1 VSLRVAFLGTAAF
14 AAPALRALKA
24 QGFDIPLVV
33 SQPDRPRGRGHQ
45 LKPTPLKAAAQEL
58 GLPVFQPQRIREAEA
73 LERLAGLK
81 LDALAVVA
89 YGQILPQALLDL
101 PRLGS
106 VNLHASL
113 LPRWRG
119 AAPIEWALA
128 EGDAESGVATQRM
141 ALKLDAGDVLMEAR
155 SPITGEDDAATLT
168 ERLAGLGA
176 PLLAETLHR
185 LAAGTLEPKPQDEAQ
200 ATYAR
205 LLTRADGEADFRQG
219 AALLCQRCRA
229 FAGRIGFHAR
239 LEGGPAFKLH
249 RLIPGP
255 ASGGLPGTLLHAGPE
270 GLQVACGNGQSV
282 MVAQLQPE
290 GGRSMDAG
298 EFLRGHHLALGSRF
312 QTPGA

>member
-14 AAPALRALKA
+14 AAPALQALAA

-45 LKPTPLKAAAQEL
+45 LQPTPLKAAALEL
-58 GLPVFQPQRIREAEA
+58 GLAVFQPQRIREAEA
-73 LERLAGLK
+73 LERLAELR

-89 YGQILPQALLDL
+89 YGQMLPQALLDL
-101 PRLGS
+101 PRLGA

-128 EGDAESGVATQRM
+128 EGDAESGVSTQRM
-141 ALKLDAGDVLMEAR
+141 ALKLDAGDVLLEAR
-155 SPITGEDDAATLT
+155 TAITDEDDAASLT

-176 PLLAETLHR
+176 PLLAETLDR
-185 LAAGTLEPKPQDEAQ
+185 LALGRLEPKPQDEAQ

-205 LLTRADGEADFRQG
+205 LLSRADGEADFRQG
-219 AALLCQRCRA
+219 AALLCRRCRA
-229 FAGRIGFHAR
+229 FASRIGFHAR

-249 RLIPGP
+249 RLAPGP
-255 ASGGLPGTLLHAGPE
+255 ASGAQPGAILQAGPE
-270 GLQVACGNGQSV
+270 GLQVACGGGQSV
-282 MVAQLQPE
+282 RVTQLQPE

-298 EFLRGHHLALGSRF
+298 EFLRGHHLAPGSRF